1 MKGSR
6 LNFKKAYI
14 NPKNQIQTSLGW
26 LTDKQLEVLRSIAKL
41 HGISDQ
47 HALAMWNALGAF
59 IRKNVIEKSGENIF
73 IPKFGRFVA
82 RPHLKNDV
90 NDIIEDDTED

>member
-26 LTDKQLEVLRSIAKL
+26 LTDKQLEVLRGIAKL

-59 IRKNVIEKSGENIF
+59 IRKNVIEKSGEKSPLFNKRELIWNWDF
-73 IPKFGRFVA
+73 SPSSF
-82 RPHLKNDV
+82 
-90 NDIIEDDTED
+90 